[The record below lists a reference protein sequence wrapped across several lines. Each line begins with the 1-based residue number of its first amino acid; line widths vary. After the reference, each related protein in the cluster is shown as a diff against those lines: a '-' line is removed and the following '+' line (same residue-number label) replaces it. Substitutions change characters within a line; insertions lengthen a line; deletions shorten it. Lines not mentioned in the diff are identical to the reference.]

1 MNCNEVLP
9 VNSLIRDA
17 DNGSVA
23 DNRFKKDVHPNLGMR
38 YHRSMTWLRTLAY
51 SGLCELKRNR
61 PVRWLHSPAFQFIQS
76 YPPAET
82 KILSGTF
89 SGPIWDVGANI
100 GKFAMVLAQANRDQK
115 VYAFEPNLTEIG
127 WLAYNTRC
135 YANIEIVPLALTKS
149 GESLTAAYDPDFLKL
164 PSPTG
169 PRVLTISLDEALRR
183 LGRPA
188 FIKIDIEGGEYDLLQ
203 PEPESLFGIPMLV
216 EWHRE
221 IPALR
226 HWKNIPVD
234 DRHTFL
240 EPVTPA
246 LGA

>member
-1 MNCNEVLP
+1 MN
-9 VNSLIRDA
+9 
-17 DNGSVA
+17 
-23 DNRFKKDVHPNLGMR
+23 
-38 YHRSMTWLRTLAY
+38 WLRTLAY

-61 PVRWLHSPAFQFIQS
+61 PVRLLHSPAFQLFQS
-76 YPPAET
+76 YPSSET
-82 KILSGTF
+82 EILSR
-89 SGPIWDVGANI
+89 SYPGPIWDVGANI
-100 GKFAMVLAQANRDQK
+100 GKFASLLAQANRDQK
-115 VYAFEPNLTEIG
+115 VYAFETNLTEIG
-127 WLAYNTRC
+127 WLAYNIRH
-135 YANIEIVPLALTKS
+135 YANIEIVPLALTRS
-149 GESLTAAYDPDFLKL
+149 GDSLAAAYDPDFLKV

-169 PRVLTISLDEALRR
+169 ARVLSISLDEALRK

-203 PEPESLFGIPMLV
+203 PEPELLFGIPMLV

-226 HWKNIPVD
+226 HWKSISVD

-246 LGA
+246 PNA